1 MDMNELTREEMNAR
15 LGTVEE
21 RMDARFAEAMAN
33 FNARFDAS
41 DAKTE
46 ARLAETDA
54 KMELRFAQAEAQ
66 LDRRIGDLIRW
77 MVMTAIAATGVGIA
91 GLALILNSVTS
102 KPPTPIVI
110 SVPAPALPAPPR

>member
-1 MDMNELTREEMNAR
+1 MAAKTE
-15 LGTVEE
+15 
-21 RMDARFAEAMAN
+21 ARFAASDAKTEARFAGMAAKTE
-33 FNARFDAS
+33 ARFDAS

-110 SVPAPALPAPPR
+110 SVPAPALPAPHR